1 MSHWKHLTSSGG
13 QLKSAAVW
21 LIMLFSLLSL
31 EASELKRVEVDA
43 GRSRSGAVVVSG
55 AVLLHTAQLLSLDE
69 HGKILYAGDTY
80 KQTET
85 VFDMLDK
92 VLKAAHG
99 KRESVVK
106 LNVYVANDE
115 VGAEVRMEIRRRFG
129 KNLPAVS
136 YMRGH
141 LMHGEALVALDAV
154 AVATRKMDKVESL
167 AINGIHPVPGGSH
180 VTFLPA
186 GRKAY
191 VSGMASKGT
200 MAVATDETMKQL
212 WSVLEFLKA
221 EPAQVV
227 QLKAFLNPMTD
238 YGVVLEE
245 IKKRFPAGNLPVVHL
260 VEWTS
265 TTPIEIELIVA
276 LPKSEEKLPVVE
288 YLTPSGVTASP
299 VYSRV
304 VRVNGGKDVYV
315 SGLFGEAATNGE
327 GQLVAIFGE
336 LRRLAEAAGS
346 DLRHL
351 VKATYYVAS
360 DDTNRRLNT
369 IRPDYYDPARPP
381 AASKASVRGVGLAGR
396 TVTLDMIAVTKE

>member
-1 MSHWKHLTSSGG
+1 MSHWKYSVLKVSR
-13 QLKSAAVW
+13 LKSSVVC
-21 LIMLFSLLSL
+21 LFMLLSL
-31 EASELKRVEVDA
+31 VSLRAADLKRVEVDA
-43 GRSRSGAVVVSG
+43 VQARAGAVVVSG

-69 HGKILYAGDTY
+69 HGKVLFAGDTY
-80 KQTET
+80 KQTEM
-85 VFDMLDK
+85 VFDLLDK

-106 LNVYVANDE
+106 LNVYMANDE

-154 AVATRKMDKVESL
+154 AETTRKMEKVESL
-167 AINGIHPVPGGSH
+167 AIKGIHPVPGGSH

-200 MAVATDETMKQL
+200 MTVATDETMKQL

-238 YGVVLEE
+238 HGVVMEE
-245 IKKRFPAGNLPVVHL
+245 IKKRFPQGPLPVVHL

-276 LPKSEEKLPVVE
+276 LPKVEEKLPVVE
-288 YLTPSGVTASP
+288 YLTPPGVTASP

-304 VRVNGGKDVYV
+304 ARVNGGKNVYI
-315 SGLFGEAATNGE
+315 SGLFGEPDTNGDK
-327 GQLVAIFGE
+327 QLMAIFAE
-336 LRRLAEAAGS
+336 LQRLAEAVGS

-381 AASKASVRGVGLAGR
+381 AASKASVRGIGLAGR